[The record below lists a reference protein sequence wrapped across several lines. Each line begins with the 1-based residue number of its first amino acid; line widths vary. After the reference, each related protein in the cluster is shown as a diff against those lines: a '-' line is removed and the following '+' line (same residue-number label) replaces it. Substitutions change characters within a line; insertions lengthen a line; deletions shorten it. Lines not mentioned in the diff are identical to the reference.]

1 MLIHLVNV
9 HQLLALLARLKGCA
23 AGGHPVIRLTKH
35 AHFRK
40 PAQRQ
45 QQTYQHHRQR
55 IKHEGHRLKVIRE
68 PQAEVGDQAHAEG
81 RPAGKGHRHAQA
93 ACHNVGLH
101 RQVLPGQ
108 TVFIGDIPQADGGSQ
123 GIQILVH
130 EHDHRQQPRQQQ
142 RFAGRVGRL
151 RQQIPEAHKPAG
163 GLKQRDHSAKAQN
176 TAQCKLIG
184 TVTQRSIHGV
194 DQPGKKALTM
204 DQQHGQQSGQ
214 DHCIRHFSGL

>member
-1 MLIHLVNV
+1 M
-9 HQLLALLARLKGCA
+9 
-23 AGGHPVIRLTKH
+23 IRLTKH

-40 PAQRQ
+40 PPQRQ

-68 PQAEVGDQAHAEG
+68 AQVEVGDQAYAEG

-142 RFAGRVGRL
+142 RFTGRVGRL
-151 RQQIPEAHKPAG
+151 RQQIPEAHEPAG
-163 GLKQRDHSAKAQN
+163 GLKQRDHSTKAQN

-184 TVTQRSIHGV
+184 AVAQCSIHGV
-194 DQPGKKALTM
+194 DQPSEKMLAM
-204 DQQHGQQSGQ
+204 DQQHSQQGSQ
-214 DHCIRHFSGL
+214 DHCICHFAGL